1 MDGYVKTV
9 HGNQPQPPAYTKQMG
24 PAPQP
29 VDPRLVAQVLQQMQH
44 MGEAPMSRSD
54 SVVIHNGPEPQA
66 VVIQGDVDPH
76 QANAIQFSRSP
87 VGQAMIHGNQACGY
101 QNVEADEHLNS
112 LIRQRTAEVLST
124 ALGYGNAGDMRVP
137 FGGY

>member
-1 MDGYVKTV
+1 MDGYVKTL

-24 PAPQP
+24 PAPNP

-54 SVVIHNGPEPQA
+54 SVVIHNRPDAPA
-66 VVIQGDVDPH
+66 VVVRGDTDPFQQH
-76 QANAIQFSRSP
+76 ALDFSRSDI
-87 VGQAMIHGNQACGY
+87 GQAMIHGNQACGY

-124 ALGYGNAGDMRVP
+124 ALGYANVGDMSVP
-137 FGGY
+137 YGGY